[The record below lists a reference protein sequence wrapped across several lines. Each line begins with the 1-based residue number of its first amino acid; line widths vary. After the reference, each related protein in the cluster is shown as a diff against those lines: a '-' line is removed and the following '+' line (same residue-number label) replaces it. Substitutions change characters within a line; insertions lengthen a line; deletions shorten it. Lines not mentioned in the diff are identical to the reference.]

1 MGTDCAPYLSN
12 LFLFYY
18 EHEWMMKTKETN
30 PKLARQFNKSV
41 RYIDDLLTINN
52 DGLMNEHMS
61 DIYPKEL
68 ELKHEN
74 SRNDQHTTYLDLE
87 MNVVNNEIVTS
98 LYDKRDDFPF
108 TVVNFPDLSGNIPQ
122 DSSYGVFIAQTLRYA
137 RACAM
142 YNDFMCSRG
151 TLCGLVMS
159 WGLAD

>member
-1 MGTDCAPYLSN
+1 
-12 LFLFYY
+12 
-18 EHEWMMKTKETN
+18 
-30 PKLARQFNKSV
+30 
-41 RYIDDLLTINN
+41 
-52 DGLMNEHMS
+52 MNEHMS

-122 DSSYGVFIAQTLRYA
+122 DSSYGVFIAQTLVTHEHVPCIMTSCYEHTD
-137 RACAM
+137 
-142 YNDFMCSRG
+142 YVHNS
-151 TLCGLVMS
+151 
-159 WGLAD
+159 